1 MSSCALPKPFG
12 ASFDAGAAVH
22 PFLAISYPGGQKTTT
37 LRCVANMSDNY
48 ALIMTNFPFLQGFT
62 LAGAQMLM
70 ESGEIKNYGP
80 GEVLFREGDAAR
92 FALLVL
98 DGKLEVFVERA
109 GRDLVVREVA
119 PGTVIGEI
127 AVLCRS
133 SRSAS
138 VRAAQQSTVLQW
150 SAEAFSVLLLRHP
163 IFAERVLRDAL
174 STLVESEKALIAE
187 IVRARADRN

>member
-1 MSSCALPKPFG
+1 MNDS
-12 ASFDAGAAVH
+12 
-22 PFLAISYPGGQKTTT
+22 
-37 LRCVANMSDNY
+37 Y
-48 ALIMTNFPFLQGFT
+48 ALKMTQFPFLQGFT

-70 ESGEIKNYGP
+70 EPGEIKSYGP
-80 GEVLFREGDAAR
+80 GEVLCREGDAAT

-98 DGKLEVFVERA
+98 EGKLEVFVERD

-119 PGTVIGEI
+119 PGTIIGEI

-133 SRSAS
+133 TRSAS
-138 VRAAQQSTVLQW
+138 VRAAQTSTVLQW

-174 STLVESEKALIAE
+174 STLVEREKALIAE
-187 IVRARADRN
+187 LARARVGAK

>member
-1 MSSCALPKPFG
+1 MNDS
-12 ASFDAGAAVH
+12 
-22 PFLAISYPGGQKTTT
+22 
-37 LRCVANMSDNY
+37 Y
-48 ALIMTNFPFLQGFT
+48 ALKMTQFPFLQGFT

-70 ESGEIKNYGP
+70 GPGEIKSYGP
-80 GEVLFREGDAAR
+80 GEVLCRESDAAT

-98 DGKLEVFVERA
+98 EGKLEVFVERD

-119 PGTVIGEI
+119 PGTIIGEI

-133 SRSAS
+133 TRSAS
-138 VRAAQQSTVLQW
+138 VRAAQTSTVLQW

-174 STLVESEKALIAE
+174 STLVEREKALIAALA
-187 IVRARADRN
+187 RARAGHSETH